1 MTLYVP
7 PQYLSPP
14 CSCVAVLILVW
25 ANTKEVTGE
34 AGCNW
39 HWAEKWHIGHKWLA
53 TAKTACTLSA
63 LNQFICS
70 LSPHCCCPCVCVYVC
85 VCVCVLSLSLSFKSL
100 SSLNLSI
107 YFNFFV
113 SYPFFSSFSFRS
125 RLASHSPFAQPL
137 LSFVSFTLSQSH
149 ILFLPTF
156 LSTFLLL
163 FSLSFSQFFHWFSFL
178 FLSVIFLP
186 HSLYPHFT
194 LRSL

>member
-1 MTLYVP
+1 MT
-7 PQYLSPP
+7 
-14 CSCVAVLILVW
+14 
-25 ANTKEVTGE
+25 
-34 AGCNW
+34 
-39 HWAEKWHIGHKWLA
+39 HWAQMTGDSENSLYSVCFKPVHLLPVA
-53 TAKTACTLSA
+53 SLLLS
-63 LNQFICS
+63 LC
-70 LSPHCCCPCVCVYVC
+70 LCVCLR
-85 VCVCVLSLSLSFKSL
+85 VCVLSLSLSFKSL
-100 SSLNLSI
+100 SSLNLLI

-156 LSTFLLL
+156 LSTFLFL
-163 FSLSFSQFFHWFSFL
+163 FSISFSQFFHWFSFL